1 MVATNFSYVAKSPYC
16 EHALDPAT
24 AIDGWVACECGRKS
38 DVRWVRELGW
48 LQAREEFV
56 SERVTAGDSWYDT
69 NSSTATS
76 APRATSNQVQFG
88 EQLLYVLGGLSIFV
102 AVGVFAAVSWETLG
116 AGGQAG
122 ILIGL
127 AVFAAVGAFWSRQRL
142 VGLASTL
149 AILSTVVLGVMLFVA
164 PQYGLFDRSLLE
176 GDTWYPTTVLLGL
189 GLASAVAGLKSRI
202 TGWLLLLPAAA
213 VVATPLL
220 VQAVLPNYVDVEGLN
235 FFNPVFYTLIVMGL
249 NRYEWLLERADE
261 SNGLTRIVT
270 FAAQAFLAFV
280 SIITLPTIETNNQP
294 WLLGI
299 SLALVAAM
307 YGHLGYRWRFA
318 NNQNL
323 DSAVAVF
330 ATPVVAGL
338 AFSYLLSAP
347 TMTSL
352 RYADELALLIGG
364 AFAAF
369 VFLYPAFVPVPKSW
383 VLSLNIGA
391 IALWAIHF
399 LRVGTDVNL
408 FDDSNNSYVISIY
421 FALIAAAALGQW
433 NKTKAVLSYLL
444 GVAAGVFAI
453 FAAVSAANLGNNDPE
468 YVTFPAALWL
478 ALMIW
483 VLRKQSNEE
492 MNSGIWLGIP
502 LGMALIPSATV
513 AVAEVDMGT
522 QTQSLDWIR
531 FWVVLLAGLTFTLIG
546 TSQRIT
552 GLLIPGGIAY
562 VFVVF
567 PQLAIDL
574 GLFLPRWVL
583 FAVFGGLL
591 ISVAARYERL
601 QKLRVETGSWRKVF
615 R

>member
-1 MVATNFSYVAKSPYC
+1 MTTNSSYIAKSPYC
-16 EHALDPAT
+16 EHLLDPAT
-24 AIDGWVACECGRKS
+24 AVDGWVTCECGRRS

-48 LQAREEFV
+48 LQARGEFV
-56 SERVTAGDSWYDT
+56 GDRVKAGDGWYNT
-69 NSSTATS
+69 NTS
-76 APRATSNQVQFG
+76 ATPQPTEDRENRIQFG

-116 AGGQAG
+116 AVGQAG
-122 ILIGL
+122 TLVGL
-127 AVFAAVGAFWSRQRL
+127 AVFAAAGAFWSRERL

-149 AILSTVVLGVMLFVA
+149 AILSTVVLGVMFFVA
-164 PQYGLFDRSLLE
+164 PRYGLLDESLLRE
-176 GDTWYPTTVLLGL
+176 DSWYSATVLFGL
-189 GLASAVAGLKSRI
+189 GLISAAAGLKSRI
-202 TGWLLLLPAAA
+202 TGWLLIFPAAA
-213 VVATPLL
+213 VVAAPLFI
-220 VQAVLPNYVDVEGLN
+220 QAVLPNYVELEGLN
-235 FFNPVFYTLIVMGL
+235 FFNPVFYTLMVMGL

-261 SNGLTRIVT
+261 SNGVTRVVT

-280 SIITLPTIETNNQP
+280 SIITLPTIETNNRP

-299 SLALVAAM
+299 SLTLVAAM

-318 NNQNL
+318 NNKNL
-323 DSAVAVF
+323 DSTIAVF
-330 ATPVVAGL
+330 ATPVVAAL

-347 TMTSL
+347 AMTSL
-352 RYADELALLIGG
+352 RYADEIALLIGG

-369 VFLYPAFVPVPKSW
+369 VFLYPAFVPVPKAW
-383 VLSLNIGA
+383 ELSLNIGA

-408 FDDSNNSYVISIY
+408 FEGSNNSYVISIY

-433 NKTKAVLSYLL
+433 NKSRQILAYLL
-444 GVAAGVFAI
+444 GVGAGVIAI
-453 FAAVSAANLGNNDPE
+453 ITAISISGLGNNDPE

-483 VLRKQSNEE
+483 VLRRQSAID

-502 LGMALIPSATV
+502 LGMALIPSAAI
-513 AVAEVDMGT
+513 AVTELDMAYRIEVI
-522 QTQSLDWIR
+522 DWAR
-531 FWVVLLAGLTFTLIG
+531 FWVALVAGLAFTIIG
-546 TSQRIT
+546 TSKRIT
-552 GLLIPGGIAY
+552 GLLIPGAVAY
-562 VFVVF
+562 VLVVF

-574 GLFLPRWVL
+574 GLFIPRWVL

-601 QKLRVETGSWRKVF
+601 QKLREETGSWRKVF